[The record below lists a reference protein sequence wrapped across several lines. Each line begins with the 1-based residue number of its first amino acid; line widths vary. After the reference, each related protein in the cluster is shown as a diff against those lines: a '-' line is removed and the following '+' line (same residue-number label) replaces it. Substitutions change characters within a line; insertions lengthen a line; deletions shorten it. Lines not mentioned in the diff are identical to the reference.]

1 MLCVAQRFVTFL
13 DIPAPILKVPQFRLL
28 FSNPD
33 SAGMAVC
40 SYFYEA
46 MPEGT
51 SVERLERWESQV
63 QDGV

>member
-1 MLCVAQRFVTFL
+1 MCCAKICH
-13 DIPAPILKVPQFRLL
+13 IPRHSRADSQSTPVQTA

-46 MPEGT
+46 MPEGI

>member
-13 DIPAPILKVPQFRLL
+13 DIPADSQSTPVQTA

-33 SAGMAVC
+33 TAGMAVC